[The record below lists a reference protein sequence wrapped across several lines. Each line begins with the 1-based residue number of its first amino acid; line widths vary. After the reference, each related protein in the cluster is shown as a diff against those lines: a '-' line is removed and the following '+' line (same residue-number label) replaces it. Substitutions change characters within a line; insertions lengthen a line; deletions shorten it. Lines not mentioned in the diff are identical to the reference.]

1 MMPPACDADSA
12 IAIVACSGERRRNA
26 AQAAPAP
33 IAPKMPVGCQPFA

>member
-12 IAIVACSGERRRNA
+12 IAVVARSGSSRRRL

-33 IAPKMPVGCQPFA
+33 MAPKIPVGCQPLR